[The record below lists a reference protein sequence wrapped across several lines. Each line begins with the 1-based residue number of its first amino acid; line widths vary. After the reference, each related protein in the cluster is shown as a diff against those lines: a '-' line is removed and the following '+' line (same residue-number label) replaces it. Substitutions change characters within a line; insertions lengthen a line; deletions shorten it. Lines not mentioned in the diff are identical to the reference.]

1 MRRIILTQLD
11 KNQQLILNGNIT
23 KAIMILAGPIMMNN
37 VVQSTYNITD
47 TYFVSQLGSIPMA
60 AMTLVWPVVFFFLA
74 IGMGM
79 NVAGT
84 SLIAQYIGD
93 GRKDEA
99 KRTAG
104 ELISISIILSLGLG
118 LPAALGSHRIVS
130 LMGAEGEVLA
140 NGVAFLRIMLL
151 GMPSLFLF
159 LAYAAILQGQGDTM
173 TPMKLKLSSLIL
185 NIILDPILIFS
196 FNFGIAGAAIATVFS
211 RGIFA
216 AYGLKTLFN
225 AEDDKLVL
233 SYKDL
238 IPSDRIISLF
248 KVGLPNCIG
257 QSMAAFGFMFLNMF
271 IIAYG
276 NETIAAFGIG
286 NRISSFVLMPAMG
299 IGTALATIVG
309 QNLGADQIIRAR
321 SAVKRSAFLSTVIMG
336 GAGLL
341 FYRFIPGL
349 TSFFTEDITVFNQT
363 VDYLQLI
370 ILTLPLMGFFQV
382 FIGTYQGSGHT
393 IYSMIMMVG
402 RLWVLRIPLILFFRE
417 FTNFGPTGV
426 WYSMILSNFI
436 ITLVGLAIYHSR
448 VWESKVIS
456 SETKD
461 IKSKNVYQN

>member
-1 MRRIILTQLD
+1 MTQLN
-11 KNQQLILNGNIT
+11 KNQKLILNGNIT
-23 KAIMILAGPIMMNN
+23 KAILILAGPIMMNN

-79 NVAGT
+79 NIAGT
-84 SLIAQYIGD
+84 SLIAQYIGNGKKED
-93 GRKDEA
+93 A

-118 LPAALGSHRIVS
+118 LPAALGSYKIVS
-130 LMGAEGEVLA
+130 LMGAEGEVLT

-173 TPMKLKLSSLIL
+173 TPMKLKLSSLVL
-185 NIILDPILIFS
+185 NIILDPLLIFV

-216 AYGLKTLFN
+216 AYGLKTLFS
-225 AEDDKLVL
+225 EQDDKLVL
-233 SYKDL
+233 TYKDL
-238 IPSDRIISLF
+238 IPGERIIDLF

-271 IIAYG
+271 IIDYG

-309 QNLGADQIIRAR
+309 QNLGADKILRAR
-321 SAVKRSAFLSTVIMG
+321 SAIKRSAFLSTVIMG
-336 GAGLL
+336 GAGLM
-341 FYRFIPGL
+341 FYQFIPNL
-349 TSFFTEDITVFNQT
+349 TGFFTEDITVFNQT

-402 RLWVLRIPLILFFRE
+402 RLWALRIPLILFFKE
-417 FTNFGPTGV
+417 FTSFGPTGV

-436 ITLVGLAIYHSR
+436 ISLVGLAIYHTR
-448 VWESKVIS
+448 VWETKVIS
-456 SETKD
+456 ETKKE
-461 IKSKNVYQN
+461 IKSKNAYQN

>member
-1 MRRIILTQLD
+1 MTQLN
-11 KNQQLILNGNIT
+11 KNQKLILNGNIT
-23 KAIMILAGPIMMNN
+23 KAILILAGPIMMNN

-79 NVAGT
+79 NIAGT
-84 SLIAQYIGD
+84 SLIAQYIGNGKKED
-93 GRKDEA
+93 A

-118 LPAALGSHRIVS
+118 LPAALGSYKIVS
-130 LMGAEGEVLA
+130 LMGAEGEVLT

-173 TPMKLKLSSLIL
+173 TPMKLKLSSLVL
-185 NIILDPILIFS
+185 NIILDPLLIFV

-216 AYGLKTLFN
+216 AYGLKTLFS
-225 AEDDKLVL
+225 EQDDKLVL
-233 SYKDL
+233 TYKDL
-238 IPSDRIISLF
+238 IPSERIIDLF

-271 IIAYG
+271 IIDYG

-309 QNLGADQIIRAR
+309 QNLGADKILRAR
-321 SAVKRSAFLSTVIMG
+321 SAIKRSAFLSTVIMG
-336 GAGLL
+336 GAGLM
-341 FYRFIPGL
+341 FYQFIPNL
-349 TSFFTEDITVFNQT
+349 TGFFTEDITVFNQT

-402 RLWVLRIPLILFFRE
+402 RLWALRIPLILFFKE
-417 FTNFGPTGV
+417 FTSFGPTGV

-436 ITLVGLAIYHSR
+436 ISLVGLAIYHTR
-448 VWESKVIS
+448 VWETKVIS
-456 SETKD
+456 ETKKE
-461 IKSKNVYQN
+461 IKSKNAYQN

>member
-1 MRRIILTQLD
+1 MTQLN
-11 KNQQLILNGNIT
+11 KNQKLILNGNIT
-23 KAIMILAGPIMMNN
+23 KAILILAGPIMMNN

-79 NVAGT
+79 NIAGT
-84 SLIAQYIGD
+84 SLIAQYIGNGKKED
-93 GRKDEA
+93 A

-118 LPAALGSHRIVS
+118 LPAALGSYKIVS
-130 LMGAEGEVLA
+130 LMGAEGEVLT

-173 TPMKLKLSSLIL
+173 TPMKLKLSSLVL
-185 NIILDPILIFS
+185 NIILDPLLIFV

-216 AYGLKTLFN
+216 AYGLKTLFS
-225 AEDDKLVL
+225 EQDDKLVL
-233 SYKDL
+233 TYKDL
-238 IPSDRIISLF
+238 IPSERIIDLF

-271 IIAYG
+271 IIDYG

-309 QNLGADQIIRAR
+309 QNLGADKILRAR
-321 SAVKRSAFLSTVIMG
+321 SAIKRSAFLSTVIMG
-336 GAGLL
+336 GAGLM
-341 FYRFIPGL
+341 FYQFIPNL
-349 TSFFTEDITVFNQT
+349 TGFFTEDITVFNQT

-402 RLWVLRIPLILFFRE
+402 RLWALRIPLILFFKE
-417 FTNFGPTGV
+417 FTSFGPTGV

-436 ITLVGLAIYHSR
+436 ISLVGLAIYHTR
-448 VWESKVIS
+448 VWETKVIS
-456 SETKD
+456 ETRKE
-461 IKSKNVYQN
+461 IKSKNAYQN